1 MKLIIQIPC
10 LNEEETLPFTLADL
24 PRSIPG
30 VDEIE
35 VLVIDDG
42 STDRTVPV
50 ALEYGVHQIVR
61 HTSRRG
67 LAAAFRSGLDAALAA
82 GADIIVN
89 TDGDNQYSGHDIP
102 RLIQPI
108 LHGMADVVVGDRRVT
123 TIEHFSPTKKFL
135 QVFGSS
141 VVRTLSQTEVAD
153 TTSGFRAFSR
163 EAALR
168 LNIVSEFTYTL
179 ETIIQCGHRKLA
191 VTHVPIRTNRKLRES
206 RLFKGIWS
214 YVTKSMVTLVR
225 IYTNYRPLKVFALVG
240 ITLVLGAF
248 LLGVRYLL
256 LRAGG
261 SGEGHVQSLLLA
273 TAIGVV
279 GVQTI
284 IFGLV
289 ADLMAANRR
298 LMEET
303 LYRVRKLE
311 YGGPRPIGTNPTYL
325 AQWEEATTRSD

>member
-10 LNEEETLPFTLADL
+10 LNEEETLPYTLADL

-35 VLVIDDG
+35 ILVIDDG

-50 ALEYGVHQIVR
+50 AMEYGVQHIVR
-61 HTSRRG
+61 HAARRG
-67 LAAAFRSGLDAALAA
+67 LAAAFRTGLDAALAE

-108 LHGMADVVVGDRRVT
+108 LDGTADVVIGDRRVT
-123 TIEHFSPTKKFL
+123 TIDHFSPTKKFL
-135 QVFGSS
+135 QVLGSS
-141 VVRTLSQTEVAD
+141 VVRLLSHTDVAD

-206 RLFKGIWS
+206 RLFKGIWN
-214 YVTKSMVTLVR
+214 YVSKSVVTLIRV
-225 IYTNYRPLKVFALVG
+225 YTNYRPLKVFTLIG
-240 ITLVLGAF
+240 LTLVLGAVA
-248 LLGVRYLL
+248 LGVRYLL
-256 LRAGG
+256 LLAGG
-261 SGEGHVQSLLLA
+261 SGQGHVQSLLLA
-273 TAIGVV
+273 TAMGVV

-284 IFGLV
+284 IFGLL
-289 ADLMAANRR
+289 ADLMAAHRR

-311 YGGPRPIGTNPTYL
+311 YGGPRSRP
-325 AQWEEATTRSD
+325 AHWKESSTRSD